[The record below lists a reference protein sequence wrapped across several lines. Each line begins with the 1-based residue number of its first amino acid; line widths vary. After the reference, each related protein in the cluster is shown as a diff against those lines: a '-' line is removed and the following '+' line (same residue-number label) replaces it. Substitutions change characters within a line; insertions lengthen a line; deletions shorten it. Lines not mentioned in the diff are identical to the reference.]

1 MNTEFEFQYG
11 CSGTD
16 NWERVTVISNK
27 PLFYDVLTE
36 NGVNVVLWS
45 YSRELLTYVE
55 IDSDNLPT
63 GRVFQLIKTRKIVE
77 PLTGGICL

>member
-1 MNTEFEFQYG
+1 MNTEYEFQYG
-11 CSGTD
+11 CSGSD

-27 PLFYDVLTE
+27 PLFNDVLTE

-45 YSRELLTYVE
+45 YSRTFPTFAE

-63 GRVFQLIKTRKIVE
+63 GRVFQLIKTRKTVE
-77 PLTGGICL
+77 PLTGGVCL